1 MPVSKHENKNKTPFS
16 IYNWTNKRIP
26 FNLLNLLTFIL
37 KVIYFWSHIVS
48 KSEGGRQ
55 GKLYGEGVNSGHQL

>member
-26 FNLLNLLTFIL
+26 FIL

-48 KSEGGRQ
+48 KSEGGRK